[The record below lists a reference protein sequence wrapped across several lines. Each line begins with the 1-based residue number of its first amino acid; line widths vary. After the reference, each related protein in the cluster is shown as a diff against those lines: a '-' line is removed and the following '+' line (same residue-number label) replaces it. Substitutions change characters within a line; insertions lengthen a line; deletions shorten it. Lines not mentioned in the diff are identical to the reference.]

1 MADESGSLRVRV
13 QELVT
18 AGHLPCED
26 CLVTWYGEGRGRRCA
41 ACDQRLLGSD
51 MEIEC
56 DVPGGDTIH
65 FHVACYDVWQAIIGR
80 KE

>member
-1 MADESGSLRVRV
+1 MADEIDSLRVRV

-18 AGHLPCED
+18 TGGLPCQD
-26 CLVTWYGEGRGRRCA
+26 CLVTWYGEGRGHRCA
-41 ACDQRLLGSD
+41 ACDQRILDSD

-65 FHVACYDVWQAIIGR
+65 FHLACYGVWQATIAG